1 MGYKSKL
8 KQRKRLEKSLIP
20 AIGNKA
26 GEEIR
31 TFFYTGREIPEEDGW
46 SSMRKECDAIVKN
59 KYDLQSNYQAA
70 RVLLYQTLLKERDR
84 LDQDYSIDNKADV
97 NIRKAGE
104 MLYANGGMNDMH
116 DPLLWS
122 FIPRQ
127 IRRHI
132 DYIWNGIG
140 EWLA

>member
-8 KQRKRLEKSLIP
+8 KQMKRSGQSIIP
-20 AIGNKA
+20 AIGNNA
-26 GEEIR
+26 WEELC
-31 TFFYTGREIPEEDGW
+31 TSYTGREIQEEDYW

-59 KYDLQSNYQAA
+59 KYDIQSNYQAA
-70 RVLLYQTLLKERDR
+70 RVLLYKTLLEERDN
-84 LDQDYSIDNKADV
+84 LEQDSIASKKVDI

-104 MLYANGGMNDMH
+104 MLYASGGMNYMH

-122 FIPRQ
+122 FIPRH

-132 DYIWNGIG
+132 DYIWSGIG
-140 EWLA
+140 DWLA